1 MQYFVLKTAKKL
13 NKTAMKRANT
23 ETHNHYC
30 SFVYP
35 ANPKLP
41 VKAHT
46 YAFKPVEKQISA
58 NASMVVASEITKC
71 SIPIAKIHHQILPQ

>member
-1 MQYFVLKTAKKL
+1 
-13 NKTAMKRANT
+13 MKGANI
-23 ETHNHYC
+23 ETNDHGSY

-46 YAFKPVEKQISA
+46 YAFKPVEKKILA
-58 NASMVVASEITKC
+58 NASMVVASERTKS
-71 SIPIAKIHHQILPQ
+71 SIPIA